1 MKTPDGKKRLLAAL
15 GVFALL
21 AVACASDAPQDFLN
35 HQAGPRAEKADTL
48 WDITFWIAVVIFV
61 IVEFLLVFALF
72 RFRQR
77 PGREAR
83 QFHGNTKVEV
93 TLTVIPA
100 LILAGLAIPTI
111 NTIFDLSERPSN
123 AMEITV
129 VGKQFWWEYRYPGED
144 LVTANELHIPV
155 GTPVFLTVEGAED
168 DVAHSFWV
176 PRLGGTQD
184 ILPGH
189 ANTLILEADEPGR
202 YLGQC
207 KEFCGLSHAN
217 MRIVVFADPPEVFE
231 QWVADQ
237 KQPPAETLTGE
248 AERGREIFM
257 ESACAG
263 CHTIE
268 GTVAA
273 SEVGPNLTH
282 LASRGTFA
290 GAMFRNTAENLTRW
304 VANAPDMKPG
314 VRMPSGVEELGLTQD
329 DVVAIVAYLQ
339 TLK

>member
-1 MKTPDGKKRLLAAL
+1 MKTPDGKKRLFAAL

-61 IVEFLLVFALF
+61 IVEFLIVFALF

-77 PGREAR
+77 PGKEAR

-111 NTIFDLSERPSN
+111 NTIFDLSERPPG
-123 AMEITV
+123 ALEITV
-129 VGKQFWWEYRYPGED
+129 VGKQFWWEYRYPGQD
-144 LVTANELHIPV
+144 VVTANELHIPV
-155 GTPVFLTVEGAED
+155 DTPIFLTVEGAED

-202 YLGQC
+202 YMGQC

-217 MRIVVFADPPEVFE
+217 MRIVVFADPPDVFE

-237 KQPPAETLTGE
+237 KQPPAETLAGE

-273 SEVGPNLTH
+273 SQVGPNLTH
-282 LASRGTFA
+282 FASRGTFA

-314 VRMPSGVEELGLTQD
+314 VTMPSGVEELGLTQD

>member
-1 MKTPDGKKRLLAAL
+1 MKTPIGKKRLLAAL
-15 GVFALL
+15 GIFALM
-21 AVACASDAPQDFLN
+21 AAACASEAPQDFLN
-35 HQAGPRAEKADTL
+35 HQAGPRAERADTL

-61 IVEFLLVFALF
+61 IVQGLLIFALF

-77 PGREAR
+77 PGREAK
-83 QFHGNTKVEV
+83 QFHGNTKVEI

-100 LILAGLAIPTI
+100 LILAGLAIPTVD
-111 NTIFDLSERPSN
+111 TIFDLSERPPD
-123 AMEITV
+123 ALEITV
-129 VGKQFWWEYRYPGED
+129 VGKQFWWEYQYPEQEI
-144 LVTANELHIPV
+144 VTANELHIPV
-155 GTPVFLTVEGAED
+155 GRPVFLSIEGVEG

-189 ANTLILEADEPGR
+189 ANTLILQADEAGE

-217 MRIVVFADPPEVFE
+217 MRIRVFAQEESEWE

-237 KQPPAETLTGE
+237 KAPPAESLSGD
-248 AERGREIFM
+248 AAKGQEIFM
-257 ESACAG
+257 GSACAG

-268 GTVAA
+268 GTVAGG
-273 SEVGPNLTH
+273 VDGPNLTH
-282 LASRGTFA
+282 FASRTTFA
-290 GAMFRNTAENLTRW
+290 GAMFRNTAENLKRW
-304 VANAPDMKPG
+304 VANAPAMKPG
-314 VRMPSGVEELGLTQD
+314 VLMPSGVNELGLTQD
-329 DVVAIVAYLQ
+329 DVNAIVAYLQ

>member
-1 MKTPDGKKRLLAAL
+1 MKTPGGKNRLVAAL

-21 AVACASDAPQDFLN
+21 AVACASEAPQDFLN

-61 IVEFLLVFALF
+61 IVQGLLVFALF

-77 PGREAR
+77 PGREAK

-93 TLTVIPA
+93 VLTVIPA
-100 LILAGLAIPTI
+100 LILAGLAIPTV
-111 NTIFDLSERPSN
+111 NTIFDLSERPAD

-129 VGKQFWWEYRYPGED
+129 VGKQFWWEYRYPD
-144 LVTANELHIPV
+144 QDIVTANELHIPV
-155 GTPVFLTVEGAED
+155 GTPIFLTLEGAED

-202 YLGQC
+202 YMGQC

-217 MRIVVFADPPEVFE
+217 MRIIVYADPPDVFE

-237 KQPPAETLTGE
+237 QSAPSENLSAE
-248 AERGREIFM
+248 ASRGREIFM
-257 ESACAG
+257 DSPCAG
-263 CHTIE
+263 CHAIE
-268 GTVAA
+268 GTIAA
-273 SEVGPNLTH
+273 AEIGPNLTH
-282 LASRGTFA
+282 FASRETFA
-290 GAMFRNTAENLTRW
+290 GAMFRNTPENLTRW
-304 VANAPDMKPG
+304 VADAPAMKPG
-314 VRMPSGVEELGLTQD
+314 VTMPSGVRDLGLTQD

-339 TLK
+339 TLE